1 MEMRPTLDP
10 EAVETFVLV
19 AEHRS
24 FTRAAGI
31 LNTTQ
36 AAASLRLRRLEE
48 RLGQRLLERTPR
60 RVTLTSAGERF
71 LGPALEFLA
80 AHRRAT
86 DALSGDSIRL
96 SVGITHHLVGPDLA
110 RLLQA
115 ASKRDGGVTLN
126 LRIGPTRTL
135 LQRYDAGEID
145 AVIALRY
152 DESRRDG
159 EVLTDAQFGWFCAPD
174 VQISRDQPLPLA
186 AQPEP
191 CKLRQMAV
199 AALESAGIPWREAFA
214 GEGAAAVGAAAM
226 AGLGV
231 ALLSRQ
237 AAPAGLSEIGPQLA
251 LPTVPTRPII
261 LHSSVSQSRAA
272 ATLSAIAAAFR
283 M

>member
-1 MEMRPTLDP
+1 MEMRVTLDP

-24 FTRAAGI
+24 FTRAAGL

-71 LGPALEFLA
+71 LGPAHEFLA

-86 DALSGDSIRL
+86 DALSGDSVRL

-110 RLLQA
+110 RLLKA

-126 LRIGPTRTL
+126 LRIGATRTL
-135 LQRYDAGEID
+135 LQRYDAGELD
-145 AVIALRY
+145 AVVVLRY

-159 EVLTDAQFGWFCAPD
+159 EMLTDAQFGWFCASD
-174 VQISRDQPLPLA
+174 FLVSRDQPLPLA
-186 AQPEP
+186 TQPEP
-191 CKLRQMAV
+191 CRLRLM
-199 AALESAGIPWREAFA
+199 ALEALEAAGIPWREAFT
-214 GEGAAAVGAAAM
+214 GEGAATVGAAAM

-231 ALLSRQ
+231 ALLVRQ
-237 AAPAGLSEIGPQLA
+237 AAPSGLSEIGTQLA
-251 LPTVPTRPII
+251 LPAVPTRPII

-272 ATLSAIAAAFR
+272 ATLNAIAAAFR
-283 M
+283 A

>member
-1 MEMRPTLDP
+1 METRLTLDP

-24 FTRAAGI
+24 FTRAAGL

-71 LGPALEFLA
+71 LAPAREFLA

-86 DALSGDSIRL
+86 DALSSDSVRL

-115 ASKRDGGVTLN
+115 AGKRDGGVTLN
-126 LRIGPTRTL
+126 LRISSTRAL
-135 LQRYDAGEID
+135 LQRYDAGDLD

-159 EVLTDAQFGWFCAPD
+159 ELLTDAQFGWFSAPD
-174 VQISRDQPLPLA
+174 VPIARDEPLPLA

-191 CKLRQMAV
+191 CKLRLMAV
-199 AALESAGIPWREAFA
+199 EALEAAGIPWREAFT
-214 GEGAAAVGAAAM
+214 GEGAAAVGAAAI

-231 ALLSRQ
+231 ALLARQ
-237 AAPAGLSEIGPQLA
+237 AAPTGLSEIGAHLA
-251 LPTVPTRPII
+251 LPAVPTRPIV
-261 LHSSVSQSRAA
+261 LHSSVSQPRAA
-272 ATLSAIAAAFR
+272 ATLTAIAAAFR
-283 M
+283 S